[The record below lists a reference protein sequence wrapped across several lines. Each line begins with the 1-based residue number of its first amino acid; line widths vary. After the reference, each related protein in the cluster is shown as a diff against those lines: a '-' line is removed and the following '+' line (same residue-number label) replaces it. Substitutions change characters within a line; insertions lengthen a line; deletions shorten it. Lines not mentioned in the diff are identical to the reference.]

1 MKNLAIESKLPQQK
15 TTIFT
20 VMSELA
26 TKHQAI
32 NLGQGF
38 PDFHCDPNLLNA
50 TAQAMQK
57 GFNQYAP
64 MIGVLELRQAISQ
77 KIHAQYGYRYDVNK
91 EITITAGATQA
102 IYTAI
107 QCCVQNNDEVIL
119 IEPAFDSYL
128 PAIQLAGGKPI
139 PIPMKIKRDANGQV
153 AGYAFPWD
161 EIAKATTQKTRLLI
175 LNTPHNPTG
184 VIWQEEDIQRLR
196 ELVNPSNILLLSD
209 EVYEHLIFD
218 GKRHE
223 SVLRYPNLRARSFA
237 CYSFGKTYHCTG
249 WKLGYCIA
257 PPALT
262 QEFRKIHQFNAFTS
276 NTPMQVGLARYLDN
290 EKAYREVGQELQKMR
305 DYFQAGMAST
315 RFEAVP
321 SYGSY
326 FQVYSYAAISDEP
339 EQVFAERLTR
349 EHGVTGIPVAA
360 FYREPVNR
368 QLIRFCFVKQR
379 STIDQALERLQRV

>member
-1 MKNLAIESKLPQQK
+1 MLAPASKLPQVG

-20 VMSELA
+20 TMSVLA
-26 TKHQAI
+26 QQHQAV

-38 PDFHCDPNLLNA
+38 PDFGMDPVLTQHVFEAMQSGMNQYIHMNGYPLLREKLADKYNRLYHTNIDPN
-50 TAQAMQK
+50 T
-57 GFNQYAP
+57 
-64 MIGVLELRQAISQ
+64 
-77 KIHAQYGYRYDVNK
+77 
-91 EITITAGATQA
+91 EITITPGATYA
-102 IYTAI
+102 LYTAI
-107 QCCVQNNDEVIL
+107 STVVQPGDEVIVL
-119 IEPAFDSYL
+119 EPAYDSYI
-128 PAIQLAGGKPI
+128 PNIEINGGKVVTVPLAM
-139 PIPMKIKRDANGQV
+139 PDFRVDWDAVQQ
-153 AGYAFPWD
+153 A
-161 EIAKATTQKTRLLI
+161 ITSKTKAMVI
-175 LNTPHNPTG
+175 NSPHNPTG
-184 VIWQEEDIQRLR
+184 ALLSVEDMQQLEQIV
-196 ELVNPSNILLLSD
+196 EGTGIYIISD

-290 EKAYREVGQELQKMR
+290 EKAYLEVGQELQEMR

-339 EQVFAERLTR
+339 EQAFAERLTR

>member
-1 MKNLAIESKLPQQK
+1 MLAPASKLPQVG

-20 VMSELA
+20 TMSVLA
-26 TKHQAI
+26 QQHQAV

-38 PDFHCDPNLLNA
+38 PDFWMDPLLTQYVFEAMQSGMNQYIHMNGFPLLREKLATKYNGLYGTDIDPN
-50 TAQAMQK
+50 T
-57 GFNQYAP
+57 
-64 MIGVLELRQAISQ
+64 
-77 KIHAQYGYRYDVNK
+77 
-91 EITITAGATQA
+91 EITITPGATYA
-102 IYTAI
+102 LYTAI
-107 QCCVQNNDEVIL
+107 STVVQAGDEVIVL
-119 IEPAFDSYL
+119 EPAYDSYI
-128 PAIQLAGGKPI
+128 PNIEINGGKVVTVPLAMQDFRVDWNAVQESI
-139 PIPMKIKRDANGQV
+139 SP
-153 AGYAFPWD
+153 
-161 EIAKATTQKTRLLI
+161 KTRAI
-175 LNTPHNPTG
+175 VINSPHNPTG
-184 VIWQEEDIQRLR
+184 ALLSVEDMQQLEKIV
-196 ELVNPSNILLLSD
+196 EGTGIYIISD

-257 PPALT
+257 PPTLMH
-262 QEFRKIHQFNAFTS
+262 EFRKIHQFNAFTS

-290 EKAYREVGQELQKMR
+290 EKAYLEVGQELQAMR

-326 FQVYSYAAISDEP
+326 FQVYSYAPISDEP
-339 EQVFAERLTR
+339 EQAFAERLTR

-360 FYREPVNR
+360 FYRQPVNR

>member
-1 MKNLAIESKLPQQK
+1 MLAPASKLPQVG

-20 VMSELA
+20 TMSVLA
-26 TKHQAI
+26 QQHQAV

-38 PDFHCDPNLLNA
+38 PDFGMDPVLTQHVFEAMQSGMNQYIHMNGYPLLREKLADKYNRLYHTNIDPN
-50 TAQAMQK
+50 T
-57 GFNQYAP
+57 
-64 MIGVLELRQAISQ
+64 
-77 KIHAQYGYRYDVNK
+77 
-91 EITITAGATQA
+91 EITITPGATYA
-102 IYTAI
+102 LYTAI
-107 QCCVQNNDEVIL
+107 STVVQPGDEVIVL
-119 IEPAFDSYL
+119 EPAYDSYI
-128 PAIQLAGGKPI
+128 PNIEINGGKVVTVPLAM
-139 PIPMKIKRDANGQV
+139 PDFRVDWDAVQQ
-153 AGYAFPWD
+153 A
-161 EIAKATTQKTRLLI
+161 ITSKTKAMVI
-175 LNTPHNPTG
+175 NSPHNPTG
-184 VIWQEEDIQRLR
+184 ALLSVEDMQQLERIV
-196 ELVNPSNILLLSD
+196 EGTGIYIISD

-290 EKAYREVGQELQKMR
+290 EKAYLEVGQELQEMR

-339 EQVFAERLTR
+339 EQAFAERLTR

>member
-1 MKNLAIESKLPQQK
+1 MLAPVSKLPQVG

-20 VMSELA
+20 TMSVLA
-26 TKHQAI
+26 QQHQAV

-38 PDFHCDPNLLNA
+38 PDFGMDPLLTQYVFDAMQSGMNQYIHMNGYPLLREKLADKYNRLYHTNIDPN
-50 TAQAMQK
+50 T
-57 GFNQYAP
+57 
-64 MIGVLELRQAISQ
+64 
-77 KIHAQYGYRYDVNK
+77 
-91 EITITAGATQA
+91 EITITPGATYA
-102 IYTAI
+102 LYTAI
-107 QCCVQNNDEVIL
+107 STVVQSGDEVIVL
-119 IEPAFDSYL
+119 EPAYDSYI
-128 PAIQLAGGKPI
+128 PNIEINGGKVVTVPLAM
-139 PIPMKIKRDANGQV
+139 PDFRVDWDAVHQ
-153 AGYAFPWD
+153 AITPKT
-161 EIAKATTQKTRLLI
+161 KAI
-175 LNTPHNPTG
+175 VINSPHNPTG
-184 VIWQEEDIQRLR
+184 ALLSVEDMQQLEKIV
-196 ELVNPSNILLLSD
+196 EGTGIYIISD

-257 PPALT
+257 PPALMH
-262 QEFRKIHQFNAFTS
+262 EFRKIHQFNAFTS

-290 EKAYREVGQELQKMR
+290 EKAYREVGQELQAMR
-305 DYFQAGMAST
+305 DYFQAGMADT
-315 RFEAVP
+315 RFQPVP

-326 FQVYSYAAISDEP
+326 FQVYSYASISDEP
-339 EQVFAERLTR
+339 EQAFAERLTR

-379 STIDQALERLQRV
+379 STIDQALERLRHV

>member
-1 MKNLAIESKLPQQK
+1 MLAPASKLPQVG

-20 VMSELA
+20 TMSVLA
-26 TKHQAI
+26 QQHQAV

-38 PDFHCDPNLLNA
+38 PDFGMDPVLTQHVFEAMQSGMNQYIHMNGYPLLREKLADKYNRLYHTNIDPN
-50 TAQAMQK
+50 T
-57 GFNQYAP
+57 
-64 MIGVLELRQAISQ
+64 
-77 KIHAQYGYRYDVNK
+77 
-91 EITITAGATQA
+91 EITITPGATYA
-102 IYTAI
+102 LYTAI
-107 QCCVQNNDEVIL
+107 STVVQPGDEVIVL
-119 IEPAFDSYL
+119 EPAYDSYI
-128 PAIQLAGGKPI
+128 PNIEINGGKVVTVPLAM
-139 PIPMKIKRDANGQV
+139 PDFRVDWDAVQQ
-153 AGYAFPWD
+153 A
-161 EIAKATTQKTRLLI
+161 ITSKTKAMVI
-175 LNTPHNPTG
+175 NSPHNPTG
-184 VIWQEEDIQRLR
+184 ALLSVEDMQQLERIV
-196 ELVNPSNILLLSD
+196 EGTGIYIISD

-218 GKRHE
+218 GKRHK

-290 EKAYREVGQELQKMR
+290 EKAYLEVGQELQEMR
-305 DYFQAGMAST
+305 DYFQAGMEST

-321 SYGSY
+321 SFGSY

>member
-1 MKNLAIESKLPQQK
+1 MLAPVSKLPQVG

-20 VMSELA
+20 TMSVLA
-26 TKHQAI
+26 QQHQAV

-38 PDFHCDPNLLNA
+38 PDFGMDPVL
-50 TAQAMQK
+50 TQHVFEAMQS
-57 GFNQYAP
+57 GLNQYIHMNGYP
-64 MIGVLELRQAISQ
+64 LLREKLADKYNQLYHTNIDA
-77 KIHAQYGYRYDVNK
+77 NT
-91 EITITAGATQA
+91 EITITPGATYA
-102 IYTAI
+102 LYTAI
-107 QCCVQNNDEVIL
+107 STVVQPGDEVIVL
-119 IEPAFDSYL
+119 EPAYDSYI
-128 PAIQLAGGKPI
+128 PNIEINGGKVVTVPLAMPDFRVDWNAVQQAI
-139 PIPMKIKRDANGQV
+139 TSKT
-153 AGYAFPWD
+153 
-161 EIAKATTQKTRLLI
+161 KAMVI
-175 LNTPHNPTG
+175 NSPHNPTG
-184 VIWQEEDIQRLR
+184 ALLSVEDMQQLEKI
-196 ELVNPSNILLLSD
+196 VDGTGIYIISD

-290 EKAYREVGQELQKMR
+290 EKAYLEVGQELQEMR

-339 EQVFAERLTR
+339 EQAFAERLTR